1 MNTTTSPGINERWL
15 KNAQKKHK
23 TIYAP
28 IHAEREMQK
37 LRFYLANGIA
47 EELSAPDE
55 PPEKFNPTKK
65 NWESFISTN
74 LVRLAY
80 IWLQEW
86 EVEAINNRDWS
97 FEFSSKAICASELSI
112 LIDLHIHMMFPLR
125 HEGRELQMLD
135 NSIFPFVVLAVIAGS
150 QEKAFKIAK
159 PFFAAVRK
167 GCYKRIGAAYSAHF
181 MMRIMTDYLSE
192 PAVEIKR
199 NSQLV
204 NKKELFAELYWDAV
218 FNVWREQDSEV
229 LRKPLLAACDAFTHH
244 AYIGADDVFREFSNG
259 SWSRTPLAILLVFK
273 LRVLVGLR
281 NPELDHPLMNSVLG
295 KLPPDHQFVPD
306 TFIEE
311 VRNKMITDGFD
322 EQKIYDYYCD

>member
-1 MNTTTSPGINERWL
+1 MNMVERPGINERWL
-15 KNAQKKHK
+15 KNAQRKHK
-23 TIYAP
+23 SIYAP
-28 IHAEREMQK
+28 IHAEMELER

-55 PPEKFNPTKK
+55 PPEKFNPPKK

-74 LVRLAY
+74 LARLAY

-86 EVEAINNRDWS
+86 EVEAINNRDWN
-97 FEFSSKAICASELSI
+97 FEFSSKAICASELDV
-112 LIDLHIHMMFPLR
+112 LISLHIHMMFPLR
-125 HEGRELQMLD
+125 HGGRKLQRL
-135 NSIFPFVVLAVIAGS
+135 NNKIFPFVVLAVIAGN
-150 QEKAFKIAK
+150 QDTALKIAK
-159 PFFAAVRK
+159 SFLAATRK
-167 GCYKRIGAAYSAHF
+167 DYYEKIGSAYSAHF
-181 MMRIMTDYLSE
+181 MMRIMADFLSE

-199 NSQLV
+199 NPLLV
-204 NKKELFAELYWDAV
+204 NKKELFAEPYWDAV
-218 FNVWREQDSEV
+218 FNVWREQDPEV

-273 LRVLVGLR
+273 LRVLLGFR

-311 VRNKMITDGFD
+311 VRARMVADGLD
-322 EQKIYDYYCD
+322 EQALYSYYSA